1 MVRRFAV
8 LACFA
13 LAGCAGMRDA
23 LSAHQDVVARA
34 AGQQL
39 TVNQLAALIAPAKNI
54 PLRREVVDRVADLW
68 VNYQLLGQAVASGD
82 SLLDSA
88 TVRAAN
94 WPRVAQRLADHL
106 HEAMIVTKVHVTAR
120 DVDSAYNRGDVRW
133 LAHILVSVQQGSSAE
148 VKAAKRREAEGY
160 LAQLR
165 HGAGFAKLA
174 LQKSSDPG
182 SARNGGSLGLVLR
195 GQMVKPFEAAAW
207 GLKPGEYS
215 AVVESPYGYHVIW
228 RPLLD
233 QVRDSFTARL
243 HDVAVMRLDS
253 LFVDSLN
260 KHADIRVKGSAPA
273 AVRGAVQNLRVAK
286 QSSRVLATYAGGKL
300 TEGDLARWMQAFPP
314 QTIAAIGQAPDSML
328 QLFIK
333 SIARNAM
340 LIHAAEERHIGLT
353 AEDQDAIRTAYRNEL
368 GDMTRR
374 MGVGPDSL
382 AADTAAR
389 RNRPEAVAR
398 RVEAY
403 FEDIVASS
411 PRHVFFDV
419 QPFLAD
425 VLRGRSAW
433 NVSPLGVDRAL
444 AKATELR
451 GPTPPATPSRAGA
464 TTPAPGGPP
473 MSAQPPAQA
482 PTPPGKSPAPS
493 RPKPRS

>member
-13 LAGCAGMRDA
+13 LAGCSGVRDA

-39 TVNQLAALIAPAKNI
+39 TVNQLAATIATAKNI
-54 PLRREVVDRVADLW
+54 PLRRDIVDRVADLW

-82 SLLDSA
+82 SLLDSV
-88 TVRAAN
+88 TVFAAN
-94 WPRVAQRLADHL
+94 WPQVSQRLADHL
-106 HEAMIVTKVHVTAR
+106 HEAMIVKKVHVTASQA
-120 DVDSAYNRGDVRW
+120 DSAFNAGDVRW
-133 LAHILVSVQQGSSAE
+133 LSHILVTVQQGSSAE

-165 HGAGFAKLA
+165 HGAVFAKLA
-174 LQKSSDPG
+174 QQKSNDPE

-228 RPLLD
+228 RPPFD

-243 HDVAVMRLDS
+243 HDLAVMRLDS
-253 LFVDSLN
+253 VFIDSLN
-260 KHADIRVKGSAPA
+260 KHADLKVKGSAPA
-273 AVRGAVQNLRVAK
+273 AVRAAVQNLREAK

-300 TEGDLARWMQAFPP
+300 TEGDLARWMQAFNP
-314 QTIAAIGQAPDSML
+314 QTIVMVGQAADSTL
-328 QLFIK
+328 ELFIK

-340 LIHAAEERHIGLT
+340 LMHSAEVQHIGLT
-353 AEDQDAIRTAYRNEL
+353 AADQDEIRTAYRSDL
-368 GDMTRR
+368 ASMMRR
-374 MGVGPDSL
+374 MGVAPESL
-382 AADTAAR
+382 AVDTAAR

-398 RVEAY
+398 RVQGF
-403 FEDIVASS
+403 FEDIVVSS

-425 VLRGRSAW
+425 VLRGRYAW
-433 NVSPLGVDRAL
+433 SISPLGVDRAL
-444 AKATELR
+444 AKATQVR
-451 GPTPPATPSRAGA
+451 GPAAQPTPSRPGA
-464 TTPAPGGPP
+464 STPAPGGPP
-473 MSAQPPAQA
+473 MSAQPPA
-482 PTPPGKSPAPS
+482 PSPVPPGKSPAPS
-493 RPKPRS
+493 RPKPRT